1 MLVLGLHK
9 TQKIFYFFNE
19 NNETKNNFLEYKAK
33 FMDMQLKFTHKI
45 ELMDNFRRKKK
56 TDGFMYLF
64 VSFALY
70 FLICDTILGL
80 VVFIEE
86 LKAKKQKL
94 FPRVLCEA
102 QN

>member
-1 MLVLGLHK
+1 
-9 TQKIFYFFNE
+9 
-19 NNETKNNFLEYKAK
+19 
-33 FMDMQLKFTHKI
+33 MDMQLKFTRKI

-64 VSFALY
+64 VSFAKKYSY

-94 FPRVLCEA
+94 FSRVLCEA